1 MSYNQFLRFL
11 VFYFFVLVIPHFS
24 LSQSIPLK
32 NPSVLS
38 FINVNP
44 YSFQVN
50 FTSVKDAAKY
60 LVLFSE
66 KGIPLATPQQ
76 NLTYSRGDLL
86 YDSKV
91 AYIGE
96 DTFFIPSAV
105 RINKTYHYVVYAFN
119 GQAGNEKYQ
128 LSNPCYNKVTSKNS
142 QIGSYY
148 EEISSNSPNFSMQ
161 LHDLISPHNAIPYYN
176 YKSTILE
183 KIELKDTSK
192 GMRYVECVYSG
203 DKKVFSGNF
212 DWTQLGFSRE
222 HTFPHSW
229 MPTYPANNPEKPEY
243 ADLHNLY
250 PTNLDKANT
259 VRSNYPFGEIN
270 GRVLYEY
277 KEGRLGEMDGVLV
290 YEPSSKQKGNVARAI
305 FYMLTA
311 YNSLQTPWLLPD
323 KQKEEILKKWHF
335 QDLPDDYEKTRQ
347 EYIFDIQGNRNPF
360 IDSVDFVCKI
370 DFYKMIKSKKCVA
383 SFDEVSIDNLL
394 SVQIDYEKNNFVI
407 LSDEDLKIELSSING
422 SKIANILLNTRISFL
437 NGGIYFLKVRY
448 KNQYFIKKIIF

>member
-1 MSYNQFLRFL
+1 
-11 VFYFFVLVIPHFS
+11 
-24 LSQSIPLK
+24 
-32 NPSVLS
+32 
-38 FINVNP
+38 
-44 YSFQVN
+44 
-50 FTSVKDAAKY
+50 
-60 LVLFSE
+60 
-66 KGIPLATPQQ
+66 
-76 NLTYSRGDLL
+76 
-86 YDSKV
+86 
-91 AYIGE
+91 
-96 DTFFIPSAV
+96 
-105 RINKTYHYVVYAFN
+105 
-119 GQAGNEKYQ
+119 
-128 LSNPCYNKVTSKNS
+128 
-142 QIGSYY
+142 
-148 EEISSNSPNFSMQ
+148 
-161 LHDLISPHNAIPYYN
+161 
-176 YKSTILE
+176 
-183 KIELKDTSK
+183 
-192 GMRYVECVYSG
+192 
-203 DKKVFSGNF
+203 
-212 DWTQLGFSRE
+212 
-222 HTFPHSW
+222 
-229 MPTYPANNPEKPEY
+229 
-243 ADLHNLY
+243 
-250 PTNLDKANT
+250 
-259 VRSNYPFGEIN
+259 
-270 GRVLYEY
+270 
-277 KEGRLGEMDGVLV
+277 MDGVLV